1 VIVYAPLIGKPEF
14 RALAYFAL
22 GDESHQEAQSNL
34 TDYYGDWGA
43 GVWKGTVKTA
53 EEAKERVKAFDEGGC
68 DELVMFMSGPAV
80 VQADRLA
87 EAVL

>member
-1 VIVYAPLIGKPEF
+1 LIGKPEF
-14 RALAYFAL
+14 RAHAYFAL

-34 TDYYGDWGA
+34 MDYYRDWGA
-43 GVWKGTVKTA
+43 EVRKRTVKTA
-53 EEAKERVKAFDEGGC
+53 EETKERVKAFDEVGC
-68 DELVMFMSGPAV
+68 DELVMFMSGPTL